1 MSTSNEWTISS
12 SSSWDSNAPPCTHP
26 RVHCAAWWHL
36 TMEWFCQFCPT
47 PPHHSWTRGQSL
59 SCAFFE
65 QLVPQYQQ
73 TLFTQLVH
81 ISRPFSLRTFD
92 NEPLF
97 QPSTIK
103 SHGKTKTCWALG
115 VIGPCASHHN
125 CLNSILKQKD
135 STGLKAR
142 EGEGTAH
149 FCQMLKKSGFVTSPQ
164 TSSSQREDW
173 LVMAFN

>member
-1 MSTSNEWTISS
+1 MDHLEQQQLGLQCTSLYTSKGALCRLVTSHDGVIL
-12 SSSWDSNAPPCTHP
+12 P
-26 RVHCAAWWHL
+26 VL
-36 TMEWFCQFCPT
+36 PT
-47 PPHHSWTRGQSL
+47 PPHHSWTKGQSL

-65 QLVPQYQQ
+65 QPVPQYQQ

-81 ISRPFSLRTFD
+81 ISRPFSLWTFD

-97 QPSTIK
+97 QLSTIK

-135 STGLKAR
+135 YTGLKGR
-142 EGEGTAH
+142 EGERTAH